1 VGAGDKSILG
11 EGALVRSG
19 IDLEG
24 VAMGNFVSF
33 MTIGL
38 SISDEDG
45 LKVGGKDLS
54 KLPVPLTKL
63 G

>member
-1 VGAGDKSILG
+1 
-11 EGALVRSG
+11 
-19 IDLEG
+19 
-24 VAMGNFVSF
+24 MGNFVSF

-38 SISDEDG
+38 SVSDKDR